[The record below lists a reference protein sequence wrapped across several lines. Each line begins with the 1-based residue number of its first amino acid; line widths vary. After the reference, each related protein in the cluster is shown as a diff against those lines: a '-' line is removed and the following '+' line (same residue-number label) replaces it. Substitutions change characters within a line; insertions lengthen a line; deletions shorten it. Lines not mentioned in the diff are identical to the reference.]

1 MTTFSYSDLE
11 QIWINNGGSAI
22 FAPIAAAIAMAESG
36 GNSDAV
42 GSNSNGSVDRGLWQ
56 INSSNGALSTTDI
69 NGNAKAAVQMS
80 NNGTN
85 WKPWCTAYSD
95 GACGTK
101 GGTFLGA
108 GAPYQKFL
116 SGQSQVPQGNSSVNG
131 QQPTSATLLASTSS
145 NCQIGFTVPGPSFLP
160 GPSGDKVCLWYDSWS
175 RAAFGAVF
183 FGLAGVLGIAGV
195 AILMTR
201 TKVGQQAVKI
211 GKRVGV
217 DALIAGIMA

>member
-1 MTTFSYSDLE
+1 MTTFSFSDLE
-11 QIWINNGGSAI
+11 QIWTNNGGAAA

-36 GNSDAV
+36 GNSDAI
-42 GSNSNGSVDRGLWQ
+42 GHNSNGSVDQGLWQ

-69 NGNAKAAVQMS
+69 NGNARAAVQMS

-108 GAPYQKFL
+108 GSPYQKFL
-116 SGQSQVPQGNSSVNG
+116 SGQPQLPQGNSSVTNA
-131 QQPTSATLLASTSS
+131 QTVSQTTTDD
-145 NCQIGFTVPGPSFLP
+145 CQIGFTVPGPSFLP
-160 GPSGDKVCLWYDSWS
+160 GPSGDKVCLWHASWS
-175 RAAFGAVF
+175 RAAFGGVF
-183 FGLAGVLGIAGV
+183 FLTAGILTIAGV
-195 AILMTR
+195 ALLATR
-201 TKVGQQAVKI
+201 TKVGREAVKI

-217 DALIAGIMA
+217 DAIIAGVLA